1 MGNNGRSKYGRIE
14 NLVSGFCSAEV
25 SQRKQQVSNLQKNL
39 FIAEREEIYM
49 EFLIGMINDLSVAS
63 IS

>member
-1 MGNNGRSKYGRIE
+1 MDNNGRSKYGRIE
-14 NLVSGFCSAEV
+14 NFRSCSAEV